1 MSHPTQLHTTDQ
13 VPWATVIEQ
22 EAQINSRGCANIGK
36 SPAPSGRNLTAH
48 VNTHHPQSCT
58 AMPGKL
64 RWGQNNSSQGDLTLY
79 LQQDTL
85 TLTNT
90 VAVSMENRHQIEV
103 IYQKKKSVNSYIFP
117 HLKQNTCTYKENCY
131 SNPGT
136 KSTVTKCLC
145 DLSARSAKGVQEGG
159 WL

>member
-1 MSHPTQLHTTDQ
+1 MSQPTQLHTTDQ

-22 EAQINSRGCANIGK
+22 EAQINSTGCANIGK

-48 VNTHHPQSCT
+48 VNTHHPQSST

-64 RWGQNNSSQGDLTLY
+64 RWGQNHSSQGDLTLY
-79 LQQDTL
+79 RQQDTL

-103 IYQKKKSVNSYIFP
+103 IYQKKPVSTFK
-117 HLKQNTCTYKENCY
+117 
-131 SNPGT
+131 T
-136 KSTVTKCLC
+136 KYMHIQGKL
-145 DLSARSAKGVQEGG
+145 L
-159 WL
+159 